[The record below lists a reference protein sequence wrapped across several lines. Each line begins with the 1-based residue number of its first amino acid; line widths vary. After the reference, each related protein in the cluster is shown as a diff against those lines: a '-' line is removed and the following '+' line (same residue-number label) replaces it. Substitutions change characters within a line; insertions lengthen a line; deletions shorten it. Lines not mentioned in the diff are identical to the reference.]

1 MTRMNTTLTE
11 FGSTLA
17 RSFVRAILIALYL
30 TAAIAASP
38 VFGADDEV
46 ARTATSP
53 DAQGVLAACGLMIL
67 TVGAAVAEWFREE
80 PV

>member
-1 MTRMNTTLTE
+1 MNTTLTG

-17 RSFVRAILIALYL
+17 RSFVRATLIAPYL

-38 VFGADDEV
+38 VFGADGEV
-46 ARTATSP
+46 AATAANP

-67 TVGAAVAEWFREE
+67 TVGAAVAQWFREE